1 MLHASKQAQIAGRL
15 QRIKAEMGDL
25 QKQLAANAQQQQSG
39 SGDAEIK
46 QLEALKTKIEYIQ
59 GMQGFQDLLKRPDL
73 F

>member
-1 MLHASKQAQIAGRL
+1 MG
-15 QRIKAEMGDL
+15 EM